1 MFIKR
6 RSCYPG
12 ESSQKL
18 DFVQPQIE
26 DYSFSLDCNKK
37 EKRTEK
43 KSSSIS
49 WHQIPN
55 RQTMTLFSKIM
66 LKIYSTLA
74 NLLLEGCF
82 RYNCARCLQDIKSWP
97 TIQYAITPPMPQIKL
112 SLLSKTKL
120 VELIVF
126 FQKLTTP
133 IAVVS
138 AVNKILFYSIP
149 CKIYQIY
156 QNKEF

>member
-1 MFIKR
+1 MFNKR
-6 RSCYPG
+6 RSCYPR

-26 DYSFSLDCNKK
+26 DYFFSRDCNKK
-37 EKRTEK
+37 EKRTKK

-55 RQTMTLFSKIM
+55 RKTMTLFSKITL
-66 LKIYSTLA
+66 LKVYTTLA

-97 TIQYAITPPMPQIKL
+97 TIQYAINPPMPQIKL

-120 VELIVF
+120 EELISLF
-126 FQKLTTP
+126 LKL
-133 IAVVS
+133 S
-138 AVNKILFYSIP
+138 CS
-149 CKIYQIY
+149 CYQL
-156 QNKEF
+156 

>member
-1 MFIKR
+1 MIWSKQKSRKSMFIKR

-26 DYSFSLDCNKK
+26 DYFFSRDCNKR

-43 KSSSIS
+43 KSSSIRR
-49 WHQIPN
+49 HQIPN
-55 RQTMTLFSKIM
+55 RQTTNLFSKIT

-97 TIQYAITPPMPQIKL
+97 TIQYAITPPMLQIKL

-120 VELIVF
+120 EELLVYF
-126 FQKLTTP
+126 RNCLP
-133 IAVVS
+133 P
-138 AVNKILFYSIP
+138 Y
-149 CKIYQIY
+149 
-156 QNKEF
+156 